1 MKKWIIGLGI
11 IVLICSGVI
20 GVTVKINVNSFE
32 EVKNKVVEWKD
43 EVVLPLIERGFT
55 IDKNI

>member
-20 GVTVKINVNSFE
+20 GVTVKINVNSFNE
-32 EVKNKVVEWKD
+32 AKNKIIEWKD

>member
-1 MKKWIIGLGI
+1 MKKWIIVIGI
-11 IVLICSGVI
+11 IILICSGVI
-20 GVTVKINVNSFE
+20 GVTIKINVNSFNE
-32 EVKNKVVEWKD
+32 AKNKITEWKD

>member
-1 MKKWIIGLGI
+1 MKKLIIVIGI

-20 GVTVKINVNSFE
+20 GVSVTVKVDDFKEAKDKI
-32 EVKNKVVEWKD
+32 VEWKD

>member
-1 MKKWIIGLGI
+1 MKKWIIVIGI
-11 IVLICSGVI
+11 IILICSGVI
-20 GVTVKINVNSFE
+20 GVTIKINVDSFNE
-32 EVKNKVVEWKD
+32 AKNKIIEWKD

>member
-32 EVKNKVVEWKD
+32 EVKSKVTTWKD
-43 EVVLPLIERGFT
+43 EVLVPLIERGFS